1 MTARLLA
8 GAMLSSLVFCA
19 HAQSTGPLAVEERSL
34 AQAQSQMRSTST
46 PSAAVNEDGLM
57 VLMQQQQQFEEQI
70 QQLQGQL
77 EELRHELSTLKE
89 AERERYLDLDT
100 RINTLAER
108 GQTEQPEDGAE
119 GDNDPEAD
127 RAAYNAAKDKLVS
140 GDFKGAIA
148 GFEAYLGEFPQGM
161 SRANAHFWAGKLYS
175 DQKEPDLKKAEGHF
189 QAVADDYPDHSKAP
203 KSLYILAVMQAKAGE
218 VSPAKVNLHKLIK
231 QYPDSSEA
239 GQAKSLLDQLNA

>member
-1 MTARLLA
+1 MTARLFA
-8 GAMLSSLVFCA
+8 GAMLSSLVLCA

-34 AQAQSQMRSTST
+34 AQAQSQMRNTSA

-127 RAAYNAAKDKLVS
+127 RAA
-140 GDFKGAIA
+140 
-148 GFEAYLGEFPQGM
+148 
-161 SRANAHFWAGKLYS
+161 
-175 DQKEPDLKKAEGHF
+175 
-189 QAVADDYPDHSKAP
+189 
-203 KSLYILAVMQAKAGE
+203 
-218 VSPAKVNLHKLIK
+218 
-231 QYPDSSEA
+231 
-239 GQAKSLLDQLNA
+239 